1 MKTCDEMVNSLLERR
16 ERYAAGQKRK
26 RLIITCTV
34 TPMCC
39 ICLVALMGFGMWQAG
54 MFHTTP
60 SGKTAEN
67 ALYPGRK
74 DNFVESQ
81 LEFQEQEVCRLEK
94 ENSAA
99 NNKIVVH
106 QPDNPAVN
114 NKIII
119 RQIEG
124 VSVGRYDY
132 NICLLG
138 DDFVAMDK
146 AELKEYYGIN
156 IFPTVPDDIKEWEGQ
171 HGIYRRNGG
180 TGEVYWDGK
189 VFNYSNEDFSRTVN
203 IEIKKDS
210 LPLYHYVLLEEADEK
225 SVINNVEVVIAHSDT
240 GYYYTQF
247 MYHNVGFQIIAGGLS
262 QDEFVAVIESL
273 IQ

>member
-26 RLIITCTV
+26 RLIITRTV

-74 DNFVESQ
+74 DKFVESE

-99 NNKIVVH
+99 NNKIVV
-106 QPDNPAVN
+106 N
-114 NKIII
+114 NKRIVHEIC
-119 RQIEG
+119 IED
-124 VSVGRYDY
+124 S
-132 NICLLG
+132 ICLFD
-138 DDFVAMDK
+138 DDFVVMDK
-146 AELKEYYGIN
+146 AELNEYYGIN
-156 IFPTVPDDIKEWEGQ
+156 IFPTVPDDIKEWEEQ
-171 HGIYRRNGG
+171 QFGIYRRNGG
-180 TGEVYWDGK
+180 TGEVYWDGT
-189 VFNYSNEDFSRTVN
+189 VSNYFNSDEDFPRTVN

-210 LPLYHYVLLEEADEK
+210 LPLYHHILFEEADEK
-225 SVINNVEVVIAHSDT
+225 SVINNVEVAIAHSDN

-247 MYHNVGFQIIAGGLS
+247 MYYNVGFQIIAGGLS